1 MQHIVIDASSEIPY
15 ASYCHGKSTGIAR
28 FFFYK
33 FPQRLNWISVGCF
46 YSNIVS
52 ATERERE
59 RVGREIAQLTKGVD
73 FNAYMLKMAAWRPQP
88 QNVPGFHCMSYYSKR
103 LVQE

>member
-33 FPQRLNWISVGCF
+33 FPPRLKWISVGCF

-52 ATERERE
+52 ATEREVGGRE
-59 RVGREIAQLTKGVD
+59 RDCTINKGC
-73 FNAYMLKMAAWRPQP
+73 
-88 QNVPGFHCMSYYSKR
+88 GF
-103 LVQE
+103 